1 MAPSKNHYENSTT
14 PSASSSS
21 PLPTSLSLN
30 TKPRSPSQ
38 KSVFAIFTGV
48 PTVLTLLYM
57 LVLAHPVYQA
67 ETKLIVRENKETAS
81 SIIPGLA
88 ASLLGTGAQTSV
100 EDAYIL
106 TAYLHGSQF
115 IDTADQRLGLKAHF
129 RTPVFDPLHTL
140 KKNPMAEEFYDYIR
154 ERISIKIAADSN
166 IVSVSAQAFSPEMAH
181 ALSKLIIEESEK
193 AINTLNLRMVDS
205 QTALAKKELA
215 QSQATLL
222 EKRRQLLQFQ
232 TTHAMVNP
240 ESEVTSHLANVAG
253 LDAKLIE
260 KRTELRTKE
269 QYLRPESFEIR
280 AIQQVITALDSQRQ
294 HETGTL
300 VTSGDQSMAA
310 TLQAYEDLKL
320 QTEFAQQAYSS
331 AFALMETSKLAA
343 GRQEKFLLLIEA
355 PGIPEEPTY
364 PLPIQAT
371 LTVFATAAVLF
382 GIGRL
387 TLCTV
392 RDHSI

>member
-1 MAPSKNHYENSTT
+1 MSI
-14 PSASSSS
+14 
-21 PLPTSLSLN
+21 N
-30 TKPRSPSQ
+30 TKPRALSQ
-38 KSVFAIFTGV
+38 KAVFALFTGV

-57 LVLAHPVYQA
+57 LILAHPVYQA
-67 ETKLIVRENKETAS
+67 ETKLIVRENKETSS

-115 IDTADQRLGLKAHF
+115 IDLADQRLGLKAHF

-154 ERISIKIAADSN
+154 ERVVLHIAADSN
-166 IVSVSAQAFSPEMAH
+166 IVSVSTQAFSPEMAQ
-181 ALSKLIIEESEK
+181 AFSKLIIEESEK
-193 AINTLNLRMVDS
+193 AINTLNTRMVDA
-205 QTALAKKELA
+205 QTSLAKRELA

-240 ESEVTSHLANVAG
+240 ESEVTSHLSNVAG
-253 LDAKLIE
+253 LDAKLVE

-300 VTSGDQSMAA
+300 VTSGGQSMAA
-310 TLQAYEDLKL
+310 TLLAYEDLKL
-320 QTEFAQQAYSS
+320 QTEFAQQAYAS
-331 AFALMETSKLAA
+331 AFALMESSKLAA
-343 GRQEKFLLLIEA
+343 GRQEKFLLMIEA
-355 PGIPEEPTY
+355 PGLPEEPAF
-364 PLPIQAT
+364 PLPLQAT
-371 LTVFATAAVLF
+371 FTVFATAAVIF

-387 TLCTV
+387 MLCTI

>member
-1 MAPSKNHYENSTT
+1 M
-14 PSASSSS
+14 PSASSPA
-21 PLPTSLSLN
+21 PLDALEHLK
-30 TKPRSPSQ
+30 TKPRALSQ
-38 KSVFAIFTGV
+38 KAVFALFTGV

-57 LVLAHPVYQA
+57 LVFAHPVYQA

-106 TAYLHGSQF
+106 AAYLHGSQF
-115 IDTADQRLGLKAHF
+115 IDTADRRLGLKEHF

-140 KKNPMAEEFYDYIR
+140 KKNPLAEEFYDYIR
-154 ERISIKIAADSN
+154 ARITIKIAADSN
-166 IVSVSAQAFSPEMAH
+166 IVSVSTQAFSPEMAR
-181 ALSKLIIEESEK
+181 ALAKLIVEESEK
-193 AINTLNLRMVDS
+193 AINTLNARMVDS
-205 QTALAKKELA
+205 QTTLARRELA

-222 EKRRQLLQFQ
+222 EKRQQLLRFQ
-232 TTHAMVNP
+232 TVHAMVNP
-240 ESEVTSHLANVAG
+240 ESEVTSRLGNVAG
-253 LDAKLIE
+253 LDAKLVE

-269 QYLRPESFEIR
+269 QYLRPDSFEIR
-280 AIQQVITALDSQRQ
+280 AIQQAINALDSQRR
-294 HETGTL
+294 HETGAL
-300 VTSGDQSMAA
+300 VTSGGESMAA

-320 QTEFAQQAYSS
+320 QSEFAQQAYAS

-355 PGIPEEPTY
+355 PGVPEEPAY
-364 PLPIQAT
+364 PLPLHAT
-371 LTVFATAAVLF
+371 ATVFATTAVLF

-387 TLCTV
+387 MLCTV